1 MSGKRIVLTGISGY
15 IAKHIALR
23 LLNAGHSVTGS
34 VRSPA
39 RMDEVRAALA
49 PHLTDPA
56 ALERLRFATLD
67 LTADDGWTTALKGAE
82 VLVHTASPFP
92 ISQPR
97 DPEKLIRP
105 AVNGS
110 LRALAAARATGVK
123 RVVLTSSV
131 VAIATGT
138 DPGRP
143 YTEDDWTDVT
153 SKAASA
159 YARSKTLAERAAW
172 DIVREQAPH
181 LALTTINPAFV
192 LGPPLDRHYGASVGV
207 VKRMLSGK
215 DPMVPRIGFAVVDVR
230 DVAEMHLRAVERP
243 DTTGRRYIA
252 ADRALW
258 FAQMAAALKD
268 AFPDRKIATRTAPDL
283 LMRALG
289 LFDPAIRSILP
300 QLGRLDAVSN
310 ARARQEMGMT
320 FLPAEQSLVDTA
332 RYLVD
337 QGLAD

>member
-15 IAKHIALR
+15 IAKHVALK

-34 VRSPA
+34 IRTPA
-39 RMDEVRAALA
+39 RADEVRAALA
-49 PHLTDPA
+49 PHLTESA
-56 ALERLRFATLD
+56 ALERLRFVALD
-67 LTADDGWTTALKGAE
+67 LTVDDGWAEALKGAE
-82 VLVHTASPFP
+82 VLIHTASPFP
-92 ISQPR
+92 ISQPK
-97 DPEKLIRP
+97 DPEDLIRP
-105 AVNGS
+105 AVDGS
-110 LRALAAARATGVK
+110 LRALAAARAAGVA
-123 RVVLTSSV
+123 RVVMTSSV
-131 VAIATGT
+131 AAISTGT

-159 YARSKTLAERAAW
+159 YTRSKTLAERAAW
-172 DIVREQAPH
+172 DFVREQAPH

-258 FAQMAAALKD
+258 FAQMAAALKG

-300 QLGRLDAVSN
+300 QLGRMDAVSN
-310 ARARQEMGMT
+310 ARARDEMGMT
-320 FLPAEQSLVDTA
+320 FLSAEQSLVDTA